1 MQLIDKNVPLASE
14 KAEDHFNKA
23 IGVAIKAEEYLEQAN
38 EALEFLAIASKLRA
52 LCPTPKA

>member
-23 IGVAIKAEEYLEQAN
+23 IGVAITAEEYLEQEN
-38 EALEFLAIASKLRA
+38 EALESLI
-52 LCPTPKA
+52 